1 MHILSD
7 EFSRQATME
16 RELEIKTSLMA
27 QPKKDI
33 LSLGTAQLN
42 FMNLFAR
49 PLFQGVADILP
60 AMQYCVD
67 ELLLNKDLFDKS
79 LLEEKQ
85 RQSSPVQNTGSK
97 ISISPESIDFTTS
110 PDPPTE
116 VHPAKGP
123 VPRVVEP
130 HTSDPVA
137 SQQTDAFNE
146 PCPSHR
152 RTTDGRMVNGI
163 VTSFP
168 SVTDFS
174 QNEQFQADPDP
185 GHHHGHS
192 RQRCSET
199 TEGSSAFN
207 SGDWASQATSA
218 TTGRMPLSPST
229 QGTSIVSRDS
239 FERPHSY
246 TTSVPVP
253 SVAAPDESTT
263 TVPESITTT
272 RSQADYKV
280 DSYPPPFVLDEE
292 RNGHHVTNGAGWRKN
307 NGSLEPVDP
316 ANRQLK
322 KKPSRFR
329 INGLQS
335 LFRKH
340 KSSSPP
346 MQAADTAG

>member
-1 MHILSD
+1 
-7 EFSRQATME
+7 
-16 RELEIKTSLMA
+16 MA

-33 LSLGTAQLN
+33 LSLATAQLN
-42 FMNLFAR
+42 FMNLFAL

-60 AMQYCVD
+60 SMQYCVD

-79 LLEEKQ
+79 LLEEQQ
-85 RQSSPVQNTGSK
+85 RQSPVQSALQDNGSK
-97 ISISPESIDFTTS
+97 ISPKSIAFTTS

-116 VHPAKGP
+116 AHPAKGP
-123 VPRVVEP
+123 VPKVVEP
-130 HTSDPVA
+130 HASDAAV
-137 SQQTDAFNE
+137 SQQTDGFNM
-146 PCPSHR
+146 PHPDHR
-152 RTTDGRMVNGI
+152 RPTDGRMMNGI
-163 VTSFP
+163 VTNFP

-174 QNEQFQADPDP
+174 NNEPFQTDG

-239 FERPHSY
+239 FERPNSY
-246 TTSVPVP
+246 STSVPVP
-253 SVAAPDESTT
+253 SVTAPDESTT
-263 TVPESITTT
+263 TVPESVTTT
-272 RSQADYKV
+272 RSQADCKV
-280 DSYPPPFVLDEE
+280 DSYPPPLVLDEE
-292 RNGHHVTNGAGWRKN
+292 RNGHHVTNGGGWRKN
-307 NGSLEPVDP
+307 NCNLDPPVDSTG
-316 ANRQLK
+316 RQLK
-322 KKPSRFR
+322 KRPSRFR